1 MQVIE
6 NGVSR
11 ILIPEKGYKLV
22 NKNTGKQMMKVYM
35 GKLDSVDNYTEIV
48 DEKYV
53 NMDYVVELDDLK
65 EDYNNNKEK
74 NDMSID
80 LILST
85 IDELYTLFEVLLNS
99 INEPMAMSIF
109 NEIMKRP
116 ISNLALMYVEM
127 VKRGLKDKD
136 EIPERFK
143 EAVNNIL
150 NKR

>member
-74 NDMSID
+74 NNMSID

-85 IDELYTLFEVLLNS
+85 IDELYTLFEVLLKS
-99 INEPMAMSIF
+99 INEPMAMSMF
-109 NEIMKRP
+109 NEILKQP

-143 EAVNNIL
+143 EAVNDIL

>member
-53 NMDYVVELDDLK
+53 NMDYVVELDGLK
-65 EDYNNNKEK
+65 EDYNSTKEK

-85 IDELYTLFEVLLNS
+85 IDELYTLFDVLLKS
-99 INEPMAMSIF
+99 INEPMATSMF
-109 NEIMKRP
+109 NEIMKQP

>member
-74 NDMSID
+74 NNMSID

-85 IDELYTLFEVLLNS
+85 IDELYTLFEVLLKS
-99 INEPMAMSIF
+99 INEPMAMSMF
-109 NEIMKRP
+109 NEILKQP

>member
-22 NKNTGKQMMKVYM
+22 NKNTGNQMMKVYM

-65 EDYNNNKEK
+65 EDYNKNKEK
-74 NDMSID
+74 NNMSID

-85 IDELYTLFEVLLNS
+85 IDELYTLFEVLLKS
-99 INEPMAMSIF
+99 INEPMAMSMF
-109 NEIMKRP
+109 NEILKQP

-143 EAVNNIL
+143 EEVNNIL

>member
-22 NKNTGKQMMKVYM
+22 NKNTGNQMMKVYM

-74 NDMSID
+74 NNMSID

-85 IDELYTLFEVLLNS
+85 IDELYTLFEVLLKS
-99 INEPMAMSIF
+99 INEPMAMSMF
-109 NEIMKRP
+109 NEILKQP

>member
-22 NKNTGKQMMKVYM
+22 NKNTGNQMMKVYM

-74 NDMSID
+74 NNMSID

-85 IDELYTLFEVLLNS
+85 IDELYTLFEVLLKS

-109 NEIMKRP
+109 NEITKQP
-116 ISNLALMYVEM
+116 ISNLALLYVEM